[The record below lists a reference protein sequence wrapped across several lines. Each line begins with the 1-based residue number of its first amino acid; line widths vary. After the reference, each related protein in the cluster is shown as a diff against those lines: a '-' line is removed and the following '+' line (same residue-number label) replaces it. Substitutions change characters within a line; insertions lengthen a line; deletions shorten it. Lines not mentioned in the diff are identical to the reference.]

1 MQYELSSE
9 VAKVA
14 EQVIKRHHPDLYSKR
29 IHYLMLDKKDDKG
42 SSVSKKSKGHQ
53 VFAEIKILSSDAAFL
68 ISGEARTD
76 DDGPV
81 PVVVLKVYRMPWMN
95 LKPET
100 REALI
105 DSQLCRLIYNDETGR
120 PSIEEY
126 DAKLHNANL
135 AHYGAW
141 NDDIERVLKATKDL
155 PLFEENGKP
164 KVESDVK
171 VVKAG
176 AGNGKVVETVEGNG
190 AAEPPKTDLPPLQEQ
205 VSQKRG
211 RGRAAR
217 V

>member
-14 EQVIKRHHPDLYSKR
+14 EGVIKRHHPDLYSKR

-53 VFAEIKILSSDAAFL
+53 VFAEIKVLSSDAAFL

-76 DDGPV
+76 DDGPM

-95 LKPET
+95 LRAET

-105 DSQLCRLIYNDETGR
+105 DSQLCRLIYDDETGR
-120 PSIEEY
+120 PSIMEY
-126 DAKLHNANL
+126 DAKLLSANL

-141 NDDIERVLKATKDL
+141 NDEIQRVLKAPKDL

-164 KVESDVK
+164 KEEVK

-176 AGNGKVVETVEGNG
+176 NGKVVDPDANGKTET
-190 AAEPPKTDLPPLQEQ
+190 PKPDLPSISEHAN
-205 VSQKRG
+205 QKRG
-211 RGRAAR
+211 RTRAHRAGN
-217 V
+217 

>member
-14 EQVIKRHHPDLYSKR
+14 EGVIKRHHPDLFSKR

-53 VFAEIKILSSDAAFL
+53 VFAEIKVLSSDAAFL

-76 DDGPV
+76 DKGPT

-95 LKPET
+95 LKAEV

-105 DSQLCRLIYNDETGR
+105 DSQLCRLIYDDETGR
-120 PSIEEY
+120 PSIMEY
-126 DAKLHNANL
+126 DAKLHTANL
-135 AHYGAW
+135 AHYGPW

-164 KVESDVK
+164 KAEQDVK
-171 VVKAG
+171 VVKAN
-176 AGNGKVVETVEGNG
+176 GNDKVVETAAA
-190 AAEPPKTDLPPLQEQ
+190 AAETPKSDLPPIQEQ
-205 VSQKRG
+205 VNQRRG
-211 RGRAAR
+211 RTRAAR
-217 V
+217 AN

>member
-14 EQVIKRHHPDLYSKR
+14 EGVIKRHHPDLYSKR

-42 SSVSKKSKGHQ
+42 SSVSKRSKGHQ
-53 VFAEIKILSSDAAFL
+53 VFAEIKVLSSDAAFL

-76 DDGPV
+76 DDGPM

-95 LKPET
+95 LKAET

-105 DSQLCRLIYNDETGR
+105 DSQLCRLIYDDETGR
-120 PSIEEY
+120 PSIADY
-126 DAKLHNANL
+126 DAKLHGANL

-141 NDDIERVLKATKDL
+141 NDEIQRVLKAPKDL

-164 KVESDVK
+164 KEQEVK

-176 AGNGKVVETVEGNG
+176 NGKVVDPDINGKATET
-190 AAEPPKTDLPPLQEQ
+190 PKSDLP
-205 VSQKRG
+205 SISDHANQKRG
-211 RGRAAR
+211 RSRAHRAGN
-217 V
+217 

>member
-14 EQVIKRHHPDLYSKR
+14 EGVIKRHHPDLYSKR

-42 SSVSKKSKGHQ
+42 SSISKKSKGHQ
-53 VFAEIKILSSDAAFL
+53 VFAEIKVLSSDAAFL

-76 DDGPV
+76 DDGPM

-95 LKPET
+95 LKSEI

-105 DSQLCRLIYNDETGR
+105 DSQLCRLIYDDETGR
-120 PSIEEY
+120 PSIQEY
-126 DAKLHNANL
+126 DAKLFGANL

-141 NDDIERVLKATKDL
+141 NDEIERVLKAPKDL

-171 VVKAG
+171 VVKAA
-176 AGNGKVVETVEGNG
+176 AGNGKAPETQAASVSNLEPLKETV
-190 AAEPPKTDLPPLQEQ
+190 AK
-205 VSQKRG
+205 KRG
-211 RGRAAR
+211 RGRSATAG